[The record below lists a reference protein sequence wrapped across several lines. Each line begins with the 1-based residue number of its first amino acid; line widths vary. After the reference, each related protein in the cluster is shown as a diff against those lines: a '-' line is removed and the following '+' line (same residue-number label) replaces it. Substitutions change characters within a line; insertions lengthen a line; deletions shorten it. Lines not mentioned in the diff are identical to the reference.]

1 MYQPLWLDGKTV
13 GDSRRDGIVRYE
25 AIARR
30 LTHLP
35 EGFRA
40 VDVGAHS
47 GYFSYRMADELGAD
61 VLAIDGD
68 PALRDG
74 VAAMEA
80 GRALPSR
87 VTPAYE
93 NLRPG
98 QLPRLGNFDV
108 GLCLSVLHHLP
119 WWPLMIG
126 DLLNACSLVFIECAV
141 PGENLSTISPR
152 TEPTLAAVREI
163 PGAEVICEVP
173 GFDNRFPRPTFVIPG
188 RNPGTVKGVR
198 P

>member
-13 GDSRRDGIVRYE
+13 GDARRDAVTRYE

-30 LTHLP
+30 IAHLP
-35 EGFRA
+35 EGFRM

-47 GYFSYRMADELGAD
+47 GYFAYRAADELGAD

-68 PALRDG
+68 EALRDG
-74 VAAMEA
+74 VAAQEA
-80 GRALPSR
+80 GRTSTR
-87 VTPAYE
+87 VTPVFA
-93 NLRPG
+93 NLTPG
-98 QLPRLGNFDV
+98 QLPKLGNFDV

-126 DLLNACSLVFIECAV
+126 DMLNACRHVFIECAV
-141 PGENLSTISPR
+141 PGENLSTISHR
-152 TEPTLAAVREI
+152 TEPTLEAVKAL
-163 PGAEVICEVP
+163 PGAEVICSVP
-173 GFDNRFPRPTFVIPG
+173 GFDNRFPRPTFFIPG
-188 RNPGTVKGVR
+188 RNPGTVPQGVH